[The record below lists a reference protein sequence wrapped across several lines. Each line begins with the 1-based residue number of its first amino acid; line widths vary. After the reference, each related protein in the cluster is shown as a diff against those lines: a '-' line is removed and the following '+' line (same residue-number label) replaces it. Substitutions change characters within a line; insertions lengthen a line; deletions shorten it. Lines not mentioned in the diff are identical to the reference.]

1 MRDIL
6 IVLLAVL
13 FTMMTIVLFE
23 IKSMTQQFLT
33 LVIVLLGFIVFYMA
47 IDKVHIFKEAGNEVN
62 INNTSFTEEGEMEEA
77 LGEGED
83 LGLELGVGVDTEQ
96 NLVEADNEEPVVQEI
111 VEVNNPPFVV
121 QETIENLN
129 YTVGNVN
136 RHNFGIVNRKINAT
150 MNN

>member
-1 MRDIL
+1 
-6 IVLLAVL
+6 
-13 FTMMTIVLFE
+13 
-23 IKSMTQQFLT
+23 MTQQFLT

-77 LGEGED
+77 IGEGED
-83 LGLELGVGVDTEQ
+83 LELGVGVDTEQ

>member
-62 INNTSFTEEGEMEEA
+62 INNTSFTEEGEMEE
-77 LGEGED
+77 D

-96 NLVEADNEEPVVQEI
+96 NLVEADVDEPVVQEI
-111 VEVNNPPFVV
+111 VEISNPPFVV